1 MSNLDK
7 NEELKKAFD
16 ELLNST
22 TSLKRKKK
30 NNTERKKEI
39 FLKVV
44 NLCESVITREVLLA
58 ADFKIHLDT
67 YNEDFY
73 IIMDS
78 LLLLYLGKEGFE
90 LVSFYL
96 YDRINPDGT
105 INIQNKKKPI
115 RPMHPLWVFLFQL
128 KEKQPSN
135 LEDCWKD
142 AWLLIYKSMACKEI
156 QCNVFELLLAYK
168 MRRAFY
174 KPAKPSKVL
183 ESSLARS

>member
-30 NNTERKKEI
+30 NNTERKKEM
-39 FLKVV
+39 FLKVI

-105 INIQNKKKPI
+105 INYLMDQDNNE
-115 RPMHPLWVFLFQL
+115 V
-128 KEKQPSN
+128 
-135 LEDCWKD
+135 
-142 AWLLIYKSMACKEI
+142 
-156 QCNVFELLLAYK
+156 
-168 MRRAFY
+168 
-174 KPAKPSKVL
+174 VL
-183 ESSLARS
+183 ETSEDLFNLLCKVNPTLFD

>member
-96 YDRINPDGT
+96 YDRINPDCT
-105 INIQNKKKPI
+105 INYLMDQDNNE
-115 RPMHPLWVFLFQL
+115 V
-128 KEKQPSN
+128 
-135 LEDCWKD
+135 
-142 AWLLIYKSMACKEI
+142 
-156 QCNVFELLLAYK
+156 
-168 MRRAFY
+168 
-174 KPAKPSKVL
+174 VL
-183 ESSLARS
+183 ETSEDLFNLLCKVNPTLFD

>member
-30 NNTERKKEI
+30 NNTERKKEM
-39 FLKVV
+39 FLKVI

-58 ADFKIHLDT
+58 ADIKIHLDT

-105 INIQNKKKPI
+105 INYLMDQDNNE
-115 RPMHPLWVFLFQL
+115 V
-128 KEKQPSN
+128 
-135 LEDCWKD
+135 
-142 AWLLIYKSMACKEI
+142 
-156 QCNVFELLLAYK
+156 
-168 MRRAFY
+168 
-174 KPAKPSKVL
+174 VL
-183 ESSLARS
+183 ETSEDLFNLLCKVNPTLFD

>member
-105 INIQNKKKPI
+105 INYLMDQDNNE
-115 RPMHPLWVFLFQL
+115 V
-128 KEKQPSN
+128 
-135 LEDCWKD
+135 
-142 AWLLIYKSMACKEI
+142 
-156 QCNVFELLLAYK
+156 
-168 MRRAFY
+168 
-174 KPAKPSKVL
+174 VL
-183 ESSLARS
+183 ETSEDLFNLLCKVNPTLFD